1 MLLRMILKTILVLN
15 RNVNG
20 QEREVERVETVP
32 GDLEWLFFGQ

>member
-1 MLLRMILKTILVLN
+1 MLLRLILKTILVLN

-20 QEREVERVETVP
+20 QESEVETVETVP